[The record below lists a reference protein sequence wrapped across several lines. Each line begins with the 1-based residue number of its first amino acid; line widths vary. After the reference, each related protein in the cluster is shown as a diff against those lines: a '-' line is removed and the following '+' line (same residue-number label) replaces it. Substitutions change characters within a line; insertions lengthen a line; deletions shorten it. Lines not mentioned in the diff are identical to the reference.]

1 MERGVSAQVIHR
13 GLTSAKLSGELRYE
27 VFEKTLL
34 LSNARSKENIFV
46 LPNRRVMKVYVVFI
60 GDLNK

>member
-13 GLTSAKLSGELRYE
+13 GPTSAKLSGELHYE

-34 LSNARSKENIFV
+34 LSNARSEEKIFA
-46 LPNRRVMKVYVVFI
+46 LPNRRVMKV
-60 GDLNK
+60 